1 VEVLAVIAAIAALG
15 QAYFNFV
22 LAKRLGVRSVGIYAE
37 RFRTGWVV
45 SGLLMLL
52 VTLLAIVAAVLGS
65 LPLLK
70 VALLIYILG
79 FLAPWAHRKFSKAD
93 PGRSL

>member
-1 VEVLAVIAAIAALG
+1 
-15 QAYFNFV
+15 
-22 LAKRLGVRSVGIYAE
+22 
-37 RFRTGWVV
+37 
-45 SGLLMLL
+45 MLL